1 MASQFEHCVSLASR
15 TLLAYQTVA
24 SRIPTGSEKATL
36 TLVVLRPGAGVVLG
50 DFSVYPE
57 EDETLI
63 LPGTRLFVSKK
74 EDSREW
80 LSALRVCLPIWTRR
94 FMQTSSSVAVRVA
107 QESQNQTV
115 HGVFMK
121 HLVLLE
127 LHEQLPGITL
137 S

>member
-15 TLLAYQTVA
+15 TLLAYQAVA

-36 TLVVLRPGAGVVLG
+36 ILVRLQPGTGVVLG
-50 DFSVYPE
+50 AFSVYPDE
-57 EDETLI
+57 GETLI

-74 EDSREW
+74 EDSHEW
-80 LSALRVCLPIWTRR
+80 LSALHVCLPTWPRW
-94 FMQTSSSVAVRVA
+94 FVQTPSSVAVCVA
-107 QESQNQTV
+107 QETQNETV
-115 HGVFMK
+115 HGVFMQ

-127 LHEQLPGITL
+127 LHEQLCGMTL